1 MANPFSKQRKASK
14 RSFSAF
20 LHLFLVVGERRE
32 RERERE
38 RGERA
43 KVKKERGR

>member
-32 RERERE
+32 R
-38 RGERA
+38 GERA